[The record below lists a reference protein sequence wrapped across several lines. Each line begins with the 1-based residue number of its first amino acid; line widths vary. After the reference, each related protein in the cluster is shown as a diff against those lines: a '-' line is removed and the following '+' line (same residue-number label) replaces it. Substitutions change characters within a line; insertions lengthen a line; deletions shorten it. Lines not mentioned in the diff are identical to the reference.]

1 MDKINKAL
9 INLTLKERKMVKSIL
24 LKIKNNSFFDLDIK
38 KLKNY
43 DNIFRVRKGK
53 IRIIFKK
60 EKNSQYFILAIE
72 KRSDRTYKNY

>member
-60 EKNSQYFILAIE
+60 EKNSKYFILAIE